1 MRRVA
6 TEGLIMS
13 SERHEVQLILF
24 LPCLLVLSCLVG
36 CEREPSQQNASLEPD
51 VNETSPSQRAEIAWP
66 ADGDLIYVSN
76 EDSGDISIIATATNQ
91 VVTTLEVGRRPR
103 GIKVNGIGDKVFV
116 ALSGSPKCPPTM
128 PDEECESLATD
139 KSKDGI
145 AVVDVRTAR
154 LERVLPGGS
163 DPEQFDLNTDG
174 RRLYVSNEDSNQAT
188 IVDIE
193 TGEILQ
199 IVDVGREPEG
209 IRISPD
215 GRVVYVT
222 GETDH
227 DVTVLDADNG
237 AVIATIGVGLRPRDV
252 VFAPDGSRAYVS
264 SEIGHSIEVIDV
276 KSHTVAAKIAL
287 DDAAKPVGM
296 AIRSDGRRLY
306 VANGRGQTVSEIDL
320 ESRQILRSVEVGP
333 RAWGIVL
340 SNDERFLYTANGPS
354 DDVSV
359 VDIET
364 FTVIARVKV
373 GDMPWGLALGPNPG
387 RTN

>member
-1 MRRVA
+1 M
-6 TEGLIMS
+6 
-13 SERHEVQLILF
+13 
-24 LPCLLVLSCLVG
+24 
-36 CEREPSQQNASLEPD
+36 
-51 VNETSPSQRAEIAWP
+51 
-66 ADGDLIYVSN
+66 IYVSN

-276 KSHTVAAKIAL
+276 KSHTVAAKI
-287 DDAAKPVGM
+287 
-296 AIRSDGRRLY
+296 
-306 VANGRGQTVSEIDL
+306 
-320 ESRQILRSVEVGP
+320 
-333 RAWGIVL
+333 
-340 SNDERFLYTANGPS
+340 
-354 DDVSV
+354 
-359 VDIET
+359 
-364 FTVIARVKV
+364 
-373 GDMPWGLALGPNPG
+373 
-387 RTN
+387 